1 MLNVVDWFVIFLIIC
16 FLILIVKRFASKIK
30 DAESYY
36 MASRS
41 IPFSLLIG
49 TLVAS
54 WYGGP
59 ALLNTV
65 ETAAVSGLAAWG
77 IWCVGAH
84 VARIPLAL
92 WIAPAV
98 SMRTEMT
105 IPQMLKKVYGGK
117 VSFFMAIYMLITL
130 LSISEIVAMKN
141 IVAGLW
147 GEHVQWAVP
156 LILTGVVLLTIFGG
170 MMGVA
175 VTDMLLFFCMCTSI
189 AIASSVLWHNI
200 GGWEGLTA
208 AMNFTYGADT
218 TRNML
223 NPFRGANTLQVVTL
237 LLVSLKVYVHPN
249 LYQRF
254 SAADSPRSAARSYLA
269 CFCIFVTMDFLL
281 TITGLVVGAQCPGT
295 NIAQSFIIMVCSAL
309 PSGFRGLFA
318 AGLLGAIISTLD
330 SVWLVCGMMAA
341 NDIIGAVVPLT
352 DKQKILCGKA
362 AIAVFAVL
370 GYLGAF
376 YFTRSVDVTR
386 FFGTMTMSVQ
396 FVMAI
401 MGLFYKGRKT
411 AVGAW
416 AAIISGG
423 ITFLLIKFWHPVVT
437 PMGNVDGVFFALPV
451 SLMAFFI
458 GSRFGKEL
466 TGNPVNTASGGDK

>member
-1 MLNVVDWFVIFLIIC
+1 MLSKADWFVIFLIVC
-16 FLILIVKRFASKIK
+16 FLMVIVKKFSSKIK

-36 MASRS
+36 IASRS
-41 IPFSLLIG
+41 IPFSLLVG

-59 ALLNTV
+59 GLLNTV

-84 VARIPLAL
+84 FARIPLAL
-92 WIAPAV
+92 WVAPAV

-105 IPQMLKKVYGGK
+105 IPQMLKKVYGKK
-117 VSFFMAIYMLITL
+117 VSFFMAAYMLITL
-130 LSISEIVAMKN
+130 LSISEIVALKN
-141 IVAGLW
+141 VVAGLF
-147 GEHVQWAVP
+147 GEHVIWVVP
-156 LILTGVVLLTIFGG
+156 VILIGVVMLTIFGG

-189 AIASSVLWHNI
+189 AVATSTLWRNT
-200 GGWEGLTA
+200 GGWDGLTLKLTA
-208 AMNFTYGADT
+208 LHGEEI
-218 TRNML
+218 TRDML
-223 NPFRGANTLQVVTL
+223 NPFHGANTLEVVTL
-237 LLVSLKVYVHPN
+237 LFVSLKVYVHAN

-269 CFCIFVTMDFLL
+269 CFCIFVIMDFLL
-281 TITGLVVGAQCPGT
+281 TVAGLVVGAERPGT
-295 NIAQSFIIMVCSAL
+295 NIAQSFIIMVCQVL
-309 PSGFRGLFA
+309 PPGLRGLFA
-318 AGLLGAIISTLD
+318 TGLLGAIISTLD
-330 SVWLVCGMMAA
+330 SVWLACGMMIA
-341 NDIIGAVVPLT
+341 NDIVGELFPLT
-352 DKQKILCGKA
+352 DRQNIFCGKI
-362 AIAVFAVL
+362 AIAAFAAA

-376 YFTRSVDVTR
+376 YFTRSVDVTK

-396 FVMAI
+396 FVMSI

-416 AAIISGG
+416 ASIISGG
-423 ITFLLIKFWHPVVT
+423 VTFFLIKFYFPVIT
-437 PMGNVDGVFFALPV
+437 PMGSIDGSFFAVPV
-451 SLMAFFI
+451 ALIAFLI

-466 TGNPVNTASGGDK
+466 TEERGNT